1 MKNKFILPAAI
12 LVGILSAPAIQAQ
25 EKRPVRSKTT
35 RAQGDSESSTRL
47 SIERD
52 RNNGVQQ
59 INYQKDGDDYKI
71 WLLND
76 KIVDLYINNKK
87 IEEADYPKYQS
98 MIDKLLEQMKEDRA
112 RAEKDRE
119 RAQEDRRRAEGDR
132 REAERHREQ
141 AERDRRL
148 ANEHRQRAEDDRR
161 HAARAHEQAERDR
174 ERANRDRERAEHDR
188 ARADDDRRHVE
199 KAHEQANSDRHRLH
213 EDRERAERDR
223 HQANED
229 RHRANEDRKRAERD
243 RARASQDR
251 VRAERDRERAEV
263 DRRRAEADRKLMND
277 LIDELVRE
285 KVVSDRDDVESI
297 ELTEE
302 SLIVN
307 DKKQSGSLHRQLK
320 EKYLKT
326 PGSRIRFTH
335 RSDGTRLSID
345 RE

>member
-12 LVGILSAPAIQAQ
+12 LVGILSVPAVQAQ

-52 RNNGVQQ
+52 RNNNGVQQ

-141 AERDRRL
+141 AERDRRR
-148 ANEHRQRAEDDRR
+148 ANEHRERAEDDRR
-161 HAARAHEQAERDR
+161 HAMKAHEQAERNRERAERDR

-199 KAHEQANSDRHRLH
+199 KAHEQAGSDRRRSH

-223 HQANED
+223 ARASED
-229 RHRANEDRKRAERD
+229 RVRAEGDRKRAERD
-243 RARASQDR
+243 RARA
-251 VRAERDRERAEV
+251 EV
-263 DRRRAEADRKLMND
+263 DRRRAEEDRKLMNE

-297 ELTEE
+297 ELTDE

>member
-12 LVGILSAPAIQAQ
+12 LVGILSVPAVQAQ

-52 RNNGVQQ
+52 RNNNGVQQ

-141 AERDRRL
+141 AERDRRR
-148 ANEHRQRAEDDRR
+148 ANEHRERAEDDRR
-161 HAARAHEQAERDR
+161 HAMKAHEQAERNRERAERDR

-199 KAHEQANSDRHRLH
+199 KAHEQAGSDRRRSH

-223 HQANED
+223 A
-229 RHRANEDRKRAERD
+229 RASEGRVRAEGDRKRAERD
-243 RARASQDR
+243 RARA
-251 VRAERDRERAEV
+251 EV
-263 DRRRAEADRKLMND
+263 DRRRAEEDRKLMNE

-297 ELTEE
+297 ELTDE